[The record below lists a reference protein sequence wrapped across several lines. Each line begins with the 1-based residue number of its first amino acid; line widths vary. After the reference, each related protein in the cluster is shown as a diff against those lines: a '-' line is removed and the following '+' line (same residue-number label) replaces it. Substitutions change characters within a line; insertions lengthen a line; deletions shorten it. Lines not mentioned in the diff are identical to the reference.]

1 MRWVN
6 AGRPLSGQM
15 AVELHAIIQ
24 DANAIASVEG
34 RHNET
39 KALAVQSILAMT
51 GNWAKACQ
59 VLVHFPLRM
68 HDFTIRQWRR

>member
-1 MRWVN
+1 
-6 AGRPLSGQM
+6 M
-15 AVELHAIIQ
+15 AVELRATILGAI
-24 DANAIASVEG
+24 AIASLKG
-34 RHNET
+34 KHNET